1 MTKPLCRVSGD
12 ITVSSMRGCC
22 LLYSSRFRTQVEQVR
37 KQLKWEWELR
47 TVNKSGW
54 NSLEAPGTA
63 VRGSVSRGQGSM
75 DPELGSVLG
84 TGCPGGVGRAAVCA
98 QGSGGECRLQCV
110 RQDAVWF
117 WERKCH
123 LEQPGRRPLVKHDA
137 LATSIYLSPLS
148 NHPST
153 HGNKENDRA

>member
-47 TVNKSGW
+47 TVNKNGW

-63 VRGSVSRGQGSM
+63 VRGSVSRGQGSRT
-75 DPELGSVLG
+75 LNW
-84 TGCPGGVGRAAVCA
+84 AVC
-98 QGSGGECRLQCV
+98 
-110 RQDAVWF
+110 
-117 WERKCH
+117 
-123 LEQPGRRPLVKHDA
+123 
-137 LATSIYLSPLS
+137 
-148 NHPST
+148 
-153 HGNKENDRA
+153 